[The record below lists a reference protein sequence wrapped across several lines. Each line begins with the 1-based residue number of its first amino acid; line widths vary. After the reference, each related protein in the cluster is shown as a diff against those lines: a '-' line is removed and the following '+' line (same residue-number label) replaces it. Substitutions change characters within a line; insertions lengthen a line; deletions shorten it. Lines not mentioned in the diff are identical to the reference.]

1 MIELSVIM
9 PTRNRADYL
18 KEALESAL
26 NQTLDKS
33 VYEIIVVDNGSTD
46 STRQVVEQLNRLHED
61 RVRYF
66 YEPAPGLHVGR
77 HLGARESKGDILV
90 YTDDDIIA
98 LPEWLEAVR
107 SAFNGPGVALVG
119 GKNLPRWEGEVPDW
133 VKLFESTDACGWHNG
148 YLSLLDFGDK
158 CMEIP
163 AYYVYG
169 CNFSIRKSVMYECGG
184 FHPDSMPQ
192 ELIRFRG
199 DGETAL
205 SAALIKKGYRT
216 IYEPRASVY
225 HRVPPERLTAEY
237 FCRRA
242 FNQGVSE
249 SYTQIRK
256 CGGLSIP
263 RGPVK
268 SGFSLLKKMK
278 DWARAAMP
286 RKKGIQTDK
295 HPILAKVRRSYDEGL
310 RYHQE
315 EVAADPQLLAFI
327 LKKTYY

>member
-1 MIELSVIM
+1 MIELSIIM

-18 KEALESAL
+18 KDALESAL

-46 STRQVVEQLNRLHED
+46 STHQVTEELNRLYED

-77 HLGARESKGDILV
+77 HLGAREAKGDILV

-107 SAFNGPGVALVG
+107 SAFNDPGVALVG

-205 SAALIKKGYRT
+205 SAALMAKGYRT
-216 IYEPRASVY
+216 IYEPGASVY
-225 HRVPPERLTAEY
+225 HRVPPERLTVEY

-242 FNQGVSE
+242 FNQGVSD
-249 SYTQIRK
+249 SYTEIRK
-256 CGGLSIP
+256 YRGLNVPKSSI
-263 RGPVK
+263 R
-268 SGFSLLKKMK
+268 FNLSLL
-278 DWARAAMP
+278 
-286 RKKGIQTDK
+286 RKIKAVAGAVVSRQKGNK
-295 HPILAKVRRSYDEGL
+295 AEVHPVLAKVRQSYEEGR
-310 RYHQE
+310 RYHRE
-315 EVAADPQLLAFI
+315 EVADDPELLAFI
-327 LKKTYY
+327 LKITYY